1 MTDPSCTCAPALL
14 CDSLSEFVSCHA
26 HGVDQSLGALKLLWG
41 VHTSTQSE
49 GASLVVIRCIAA
61 CCRDSRPQLQD
72 HSFVL
77 LQAVLM
83 DKRASGLPPTA
94 WQAAFDSVLFP
105 LLGEVA
111 DQRAADTDG
120 RRDDAAASSAVRS
133 ALPIELGKVFSLRA
147 GNLVRLPRFHETW
160 VAYLKLLE
168 KFAGLTEEVVPHCDV
183 VLAFGESMGRLRQLG
198 VFKAGDESVGKEIED
213 LTWAIIGEMRA
224 DICGEFRRVG
234 KLKHDSSA
242 AT

>member
-1 MTDPSCTCAPALL
+1 M
-14 CDSLSEFVSCHA
+14 
-26 HGVDQSLGALKLLWG
+26 
-41 VHTSTQSE
+41 
-49 GASLVVIRCIAA
+49 
-61 CCRDSRPQLQD
+61 
-72 HSFVL
+72 
-77 LQAVLM
+77 
-83 DKRASGLPPTA
+83 
-94 WQAAFDSVLFP
+94 
-105 LLGEVA
+105 
-111 DQRAADTDG
+111 
-120 RRDDAAASSAVRS
+120 
-133 ALPIELGKVFSLRA
+133 
-147 GNLVRLPRFHETW
+147 
-160 VAYLKLLE
+160 KLLE